1 MAIFPA
7 GLYYELS
14 KKKGGLMK
22 KITKIKWR
30 VIIEEKEYGDDFIV
44 EDFASTYSLNSSLS
58 EDDSTRNG
66 VKVMT
71 ELIEEQMRESIQI
84 ILTGKSDSGIVV
96 EKLLKE

>member
-1 MAIFPA
+1 
-7 GLYYELS
+7 
-14 KKKGGLMK
+14 MK
-22 KITKIKWR
+22 KLTKIKWR
-30 VIIEEKEYGDDFIV
+30 VIIEEQEYGDDFIV

-84 ILTGKSDSGIVV
+84 ILTGKSDSGRVV